1 MKYQKTAGAIRV
13 YYAAL
18 SMCDDMPF
26 DDTAT
31 NAQALALW
39 STQVDELRAGIGVA
53 FADEGPYSNRLEDAL
68 AVANDNYGLSI
79 IVALVER
86 CGHKN
91 LKPEST
97 P

>member
-1 MKYQKTAGAIRV
+1 MKYQKTADAIRT

-31 NAQALALW
+31 NVQALVLW
-39 STQVDELRAGIGVA
+39 STQVDELRAEIGVA
-53 FADEGPYSNRLEDAL
+53 FAIEGPKSNRRENAL
-68 AVANDNYGLSI
+68 AVADDACGLAF
-79 IVALVER
+79 VVDLVEGY
-86 CGHKN
+86 GHKN